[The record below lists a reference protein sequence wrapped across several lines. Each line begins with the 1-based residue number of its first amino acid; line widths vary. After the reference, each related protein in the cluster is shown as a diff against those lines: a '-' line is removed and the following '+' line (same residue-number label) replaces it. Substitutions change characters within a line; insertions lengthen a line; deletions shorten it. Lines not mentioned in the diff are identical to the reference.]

1 MELIVSNTFSRYCSS
16 MLICNLKL

>member
-1 MELIVSNTFSRYCSS
+1 MELIVSSTFSRYCSS